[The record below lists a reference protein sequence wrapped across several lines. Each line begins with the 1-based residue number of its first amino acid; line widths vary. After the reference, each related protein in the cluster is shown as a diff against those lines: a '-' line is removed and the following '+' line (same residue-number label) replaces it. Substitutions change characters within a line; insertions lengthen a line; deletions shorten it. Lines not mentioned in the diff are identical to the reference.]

1 MAKGY
6 ERSCKEMLKIGN
18 VEMKNNVV
26 LAPMAG
32 VCNPAFRLIAKEF
45 GCGLVCAEMVS
56 DKAILHGNTR
66 TLEMLFVD
74 EREKP
79 LSLQIFG
86 GDKDSLIEAVK
97 FVDKNT
103 NADIIDINMGCPV
116 PKVTKCDA
124 GARWLLDP
132 KKIYEMVSYAADAAK
147 KPVTV
152 KMRIGWDDEHVY
164 AVENAQAVER
174 AGGAAVS
181 VHGRTREQ
189 LYTGKANWD
198 ILRDVKQA
206 VSIPVIGN
214 GDVFSPEDAK
224 RLLAHTNCDGVM
236 IGRGA
241 LGNPWMLYRT
251 VHYLTT
257 GELLPDPTP
266 AEKMRI
272 AVLHLD
278 RLSSLKGESVAVR
291 EMRKHLAW
299 YLKGLPDSAAVRN
312 TIMDLTTRSSVVSV
326 LDEYVRTVEEMLA
339 NVETDGSESGELVV
353 H

>member
-1 MAKGY
+1 
-6 ERSCKEMLKIGN
+6 MLKIGDI
-18 VEMKNNVV
+18 EMKNQVV

-45 GCGLVCAEMVS
+45 GTGLVCAEMVS
-56 DKAILHGNTR
+56 DKAIIHGNKR
-66 TLEMLFVD
+66 TQEMLFVD

-86 GDKDSLIEAVK
+86 GDRESLVEAAKV
-97 FVDKNT
+97 VDQDT

-132 KKIYEMVSYAADAAK
+132 NKIFEMVSAVVAAVS

-152 KMRIGWDDEHVY
+152 KMRIGWDSDHIYVIDNAK
-164 AVENAQAVER
+164 AVEA
-174 AGGAAVS
+174 AGGKAVS

-189 LYTGKANWD
+189 LYTGKADWSY
-198 ILRDVKQA
+198 IRQVKEA

-214 GDVFSPEDAK
+214 GDVVTPEDAK
-224 RLLAHTNCDGVM
+224 RMLDETGCDGVM

-251 VHYLTT
+251 VEYLKT
-257 GELLPDPTP
+257 GVLLPEPD
-266 AEKMRI
+266 AHEKIRI
-272 AVLHLD
+272 AILHMD
-278 RLSSLKGESVAVR
+278 RLAALKGEHVAVR

-299 YLKGLPDSAAVRN
+299 YLKGLKGSARIKDLIMEETRRDEMVRILEN
-312 TIMDLTTRSSVVSV
+312 FVAELSEAASREEVS
-326 LDEYVRTVEEMLA
+326 A
-339 NVETDGSESGELVV
+339 
-353 H
+353 

>member
-1 MAKGY
+1 
-6 ERSCKEMLKIGN
+6 MLKIGDI
-18 VEMKNNVV
+18 EMKNQVV

-45 GCGLVCAEMVS
+45 GTGLVCAEMVS
-56 DKAILHGNTR
+56 DKAILHGNKR
-66 TLEMLFVD
+66 TQEMLFVD

-86 GDKDSLIEAVK
+86 GDRESLVEAAKV
-97 FVDKNT
+97 VDQET

-124 GARWLLDP
+124 GARWLLEP
-132 KKIYEMVSYAADAAK
+132 NKIFEMVSAVVDAVS

-152 KMRIGWDDEHVY
+152 KMRIGWDAEHIYVIDNAK
-164 AVENAQAVER
+164 AVEA
-174 AGGAAVS
+174 AGGKAVS

-189 LYTGKANWD
+189 LYAGKADWD
-198 ILRDVKQA
+198 YIRQVKEA

-214 GDVFSPEDAK
+214 GDVATPEDAK
-224 RLLAHTNCDGVM
+224 RMLEQTGCDGVM

-251 VHYLTT
+251 VEYLKT
-257 GELLPDPTP
+257 GILLPEPE
-266 AEKMRI
+266 ASEKIRI
-272 AVLHLD
+272 AILHMD
-278 RLSSLKGESVAVR
+278 RLAAIKGEHVAVR

-299 YLKGLPDSAAVRN
+299 YLKGLKGAARIKDLIMEETKRDEMVRILESFVAELAAESSQDMVSA
-312 TIMDLTTRSSVVSV
+312 
-326 LDEYVRTVEEMLA
+326 
-339 NVETDGSESGELVV
+339 
-353 H
+353 

>member
-1 MAKGY
+1 
-6 ERSCKEMLKIGN
+6 MLKIGDI
-18 VEMKNNVV
+18 EMKNRVV

-45 GCGLVCAEMVS
+45 GTGLVCAEMVS
-56 DKAILHGNTR
+56 DKAILHGNKR
-66 TLEMLFVD
+66 TMEMLYVD

-86 GDKDSLIEAVK
+86 GDRESLVEAARV
-97 FVDKNT
+97 VDKQT

-132 KKIYEMVSYAADAAK
+132 NKIYEMVSAVVEAVE

-152 KMRIGWDDEHVY
+152 KMRIGWDDEHIY
-164 AVENAQAVER
+164 AVENARAVER
-174 AGGAAVS
+174 AGGKAVS

-198 ILRDVKQA
+198 IIRDVKQS

-214 GDVFSPEDAK
+214 GDVFSPEDAQ
-224 RLLAHTNCDGVM
+224 RLLDHTGCDGVM

-251 VHYLTT
+251 IHYLTT
-257 GELLPDPTP
+257 GELLGDPTP
-266 AEKMRI
+266 REKMEVAI
-272 AVLHLD
+272 LHLD
-278 RLSSLKGESVAVR
+278 RLIALRNEAVAVR

-299 YLKGLPDSAAVRN
+299 YLKGLPGGARVKDV
-312 TIMDLTTRSSVVSV
+312 IM
-326 LDEYVRTVEEMLA
+326 E
-339 NVETDGSESGELVV
+339 ETDRDRMVAILENYISTLEAEADERPDSDPANAVSTGQTV

>member
-1 MAKGY
+1 
-6 ERSCKEMLKIGN
+6 MLKIGN
-18 VEMKNNVV
+18 IEMKNQVV

-45 GCGLVCAEMVS
+45 GTGLVCAEMVS
-56 DKAILHGNTR
+56 GKAIVHGNPRTR
-66 TLEMLFVD
+66 EMLFVD

-86 GDKDSLIEAVK
+86 GDRESLVEAAKV
-97 FVDKNT
+97 VDKET

-124 GARWLLDP
+124 GARWLLSPD
-132 KKIYEMVSYAADAAK
+132 KIYEMVSAVVDAVD

-152 KMRIGWDDEHVY
+152 KMRIGWDSEHIF
-164 AVENAQAVER
+164 VEDNARAVER
-174 AGGAAVS
+174 AGGQAVS

-189 LYTGKANWD
+189 LYTGLADWKYIRMA
-198 ILRDVKQA
+198 KEA

-214 GDVFSPEDAK
+214 GDVNTPEDA
-224 RLLAHTNCDGVM
+224 RAMLDQTGCDGVM

-251 VHYLTT
+251 IQYLGT
-257 GELLPDPTP
+257 GELMPEPG
-266 AEKMRI
+266 AEEKI
-272 AVLHLD
+272 KVAILHMD
-278 RLSSLKGESVAVR
+278 RLISLKGEAVAVR

-299 YLKGLPDSAAVRN
+299 YLKGMKAAARVKDVIMEETKRDEMVRILNEFVIQLKEGEEQEGLYSSLSAV
-312 TIMDLTTRSSVVSV
+312 
-326 LDEYVRTVEEMLA
+326 
-339 NVETDGSESGELVV
+339 
-353 H
+353 

>member
-1 MAKGY
+1 
-6 ERSCKEMLKIGN
+6 MLKIGHI
-18 VEMKNNVV
+18 EMNNQVV

-45 GCGLVCAEMVS
+45 GTGLVCAEMVS
-56 DKAILHGNTR
+56 DKAILHKNKR
-66 TLEMLFVD
+66 TMEMLYVD

-86 GDKDSLIEAVK
+86 GDRQTLVEAAKV
-97 FVDKNT
+97 VDKQT

-132 KKIYEMVSYAADAAK
+132 NKIYEMVAAVVDAVS

-152 KMRIGWDDEHVY
+152 KMRIGWDHEHIY

-174 AGGAAVS
+174 AGGQAVS

-189 LYTGKANWD
+189 MYTGKADWG
-198 ILRDVKQA
+198 IIKEVKEA
-206 VSIPVIGN
+206 VNIPVIGN
-214 GDVFSPEDAK
+214 GDVFSPEDA
-224 RLLAHTNCDGVM
+224 RRMLDMTGCDGVM
-236 IGRGA
+236 IGRAA

-251 VHYLTT
+251 IEYLTK
-257 GELLPDPTP
+257 GVLPPEPTP
-266 AEKMRI
+266 REKMDI

-278 RLSSLKGESVAVR
+278 RLIALRGERVAVR
-291 EMRKHLAW
+291 DMRKHMAW
-299 YLKGLPDSAAVRN
+299 YLRGLKGSAKVKDQV
-312 TIMDLTTRSSVVSV
+312 MEQTTREDLVTI
-326 LDEYVRTVEEMLA
+326 LYDY
-339 NVETDGSESGELVV
+339 VETLEAAEASEMEQVLN
-353 H
+353 

>member
-1 MAKGY
+1 
-6 ERSCKEMLKIGN
+6 MLKIGN
-18 VEMKNNVV
+18 VPMNNNVV

-56 DKAILHGNTR
+56 DKAILHGNQR

-86 GDKDSLIEAVK
+86 GDKESLVEAVK
-97 FVDKNT
+97 FVDENT

-152 KMRIGWDDEHVY
+152 KMRIGWDDEHIY

-206 VSIPVIGN
+206 VNIPVIGN

-224 RLLAHTNCDGVM
+224 RLLEHTNCDGVM

-257 GELLPDPTP
+257 GELLPDPSP
-266 AEKMRI
+266 AEKIRI

-278 RLSSLKGESVAVR
+278 RLADLKGENVAVR

-299 YLKGLPDSAAVRN
+299 YLKGLPDSAIVKN
-312 TIMDLTTRSSVVSV
+312 SIMDLTTRSAVVSV
-326 LDEYVRTVEEMLA
+326 LEDYVRTVDDLLA
-339 NVETDGSESGELVV
+339 GEASEGAKGSESSQIFV

>member
-1 MAKGY
+1 
-6 ERSCKEMLKIGN
+6 MLKIGDI
-18 VEMKNNVV
+18 EMKNNVV

-45 GCGLVCAEMVS
+45 GTGLVCAEMVS
-56 DKAILHGNTR
+56 DKAILHGNKR
-66 TLEMLFVD
+66 TLEMLYVD
-74 EREKP
+74 DREKP

-86 GDKDSLIEAVK
+86 GDRESLVEAAK
-97 FVDKNT
+97 IVDKQT

-116 PKVTKCDA
+116 PKVTKCEA

-132 KKIYEMVSYAADAAK
+132 NKIYEMVSAVTDAVD

-152 KMRIGWDDEHVY
+152 KMRIGWDDEHIF
-164 AVENAQAVER
+164 AVENARAVER
-174 AGGAAVS
+174 AGGSAVS

-198 ILRDVKQA
+198 IIKEVKEA

-224 RLLAHTNCDGVM
+224 RMLEHTGVDGVM

-251 VHYLTT
+251 VHYLTH

-266 AEKMRI
+266 KEKMDI
-272 AVLHLD
+272 AILHMD
-278 RLSSLKGESVAVR
+278 RLVKLKGESTAVR
-291 EMRKHLAW
+291 EMRKHMAW
-299 YLKGLPDSAAVRN
+299 YMKGLPGSARIKD
-312 TIMDLTTRSSVVSV
+312 TIMEETNRDAMVAV
-326 LDEYVRTVEEMLA
+326 LNQYIESLPEDALEAKSA
-339 NVETDGSESGELVV
+339 NWADGEAAAQ
-353 H
+353 

>member
-1 MAKGY
+1 
-6 ERSCKEMLKIGN
+6 MLKIGD
-18 VEMKNNVV
+18 VVAPNNVV

-32 VCNPAFRLIAKEF
+32 VCNPAFRLIAREF

-56 DKAILHGNTR
+56 DKAIVHGNSR
-66 TLEMLFVD
+66 TMEMLYVD

-86 GDKDSLIEAVK
+86 GDTETLVQAAKY
-97 FVDKNT
+97 VDANT

-116 PKVTKCDA
+116 PKITKCDA

-132 KKIYEMVSYAADAAK
+132 SRIEEMVRTVVGSVN

-152 KMRIGWDDEHVY
+152 KMRIGWDSEHIY
-164 AVENAQAVER
+164 AIENAQAVER
-174 AGGAAVS
+174 GGGSAVS

-189 LYTGKANWD
+189 LYTGKADWN
-198 ILRDVKQA
+198 IIRDVKQA

-214 GDVFSPEDAK
+214 GDVVTPEDAK
-224 RLLAHTNCDGVM
+224 RMIDETGVDGVM

-251 VHYLTT
+251 VQYLTK
-257 GELLPDPTP
+257 GELPPEP
-266 AEKMRI
+266 EAEEKMRI
-272 AVLHLD
+272 ATLHMD
-278 RLSSLKGESVAVR
+278 RLIKLKGENVAIK
-291 EMRKHLAW
+291 EMRKHMAW
-299 YLKGLPDSAAVRN
+299 YLKGMKGAARLKDA
-312 TIMDLTTRSSVVSV
+312 IMEQTTRDGMVRI
-326 LDEYVRTVEEMLA
+326 LDEYASSFDNMSDNQEEQPAL
-339 NVETDGSESGELVV
+339 